1 MLTWTQ
7 IESAAVAAGWKRAGV
22 EWRGPCP
29 FCGGR
34 DRAHVRPGS
43 SANFIGSCRRCG
55 ADGIALARALVG
67 DVGEAWPAYD
77 DPGPSRADI
86 LRRSGFTALSCPA
99 VARPAGRPGATTS
112 ERLGRLWAATE
123 ALTGTAGAA
132 YLESRGLSAP
142 WPAAVRWLPAAAAR
156 LGRLRPTLP
165 ADASGAVCYR
175 FAAADEDDTHAVQVE
190 AVRDDGAR
198 VLFATQGK
206 RPSVKGSRFE
216 SGARVFVA
224 RAGGPDVHVCE
235 SVVDS
240 LSVATAAW
248 GAPVGAAVI
257 AAAGTSGLSAAAVS
271 RWPGTVTVW
280 AQGDGPGLSGALRLC
295 LALEGDGRT
304 VRSDVAPAGMDWGEV
319 AAQEADKRN
328 ALRKDAS

>member
-1 MLTWTQ
+1 MLCP
-7 IESAAVAAGWKRAGV
+7 
-22 EWRGPCP
+22 WRPLW
-29 FCGGR
+29 R
-34 DRAHVRPGS
+34 VRPLGRVTT
-43 SANFIGSCRRCG
+43 A
-55 ADGIALARALVG
+55 
-67 DVGEAWPAYD
+67 
-77 DPGPSRADI
+77 
-86 LRRSGFTALSCPA
+86 SG
-99 VARPAGRPGATTS
+99 
-112 ERLGRLWAATE
+112 RLGRLWAAAVE
-123 ALTGTAGAA
+123 LGGTPGAT
-132 YLESRGLSAP
+132 YLEARGLSAP
-142 WPAAVRWLPAAAAR
+142 WADAIRWLPAAAAR
-156 LGRLRPTLP
+156 LGRLRPALP

-175 FAAADEDDTHAVQVE
+175 FAAAADLSTHALQVE
-190 AVRDDGAR
+190 AVTAAGERRTWGAN
-198 VLFATQGK
+198 GK
-206 RPSVKGSRFE
+206 RPSIAGSTFGG
-216 SGARVFVA
+216 GARVFVA

-295 LALEGDGRT
+295 LALERDGRT

>member
-1 MLTWTQ
+1 M
-7 IESAAVAAGWKRAGV
+7 
-22 EWRGPCP
+22 
-29 FCGGR
+29 
-34 DRAHVRPGS
+34 
-43 SANFIGSCRRCG
+43 
-55 ADGIALARALVG
+55 
-67 DVGEAWPAYD
+67 
-77 DPGPSRADI
+77 
-86 LRRSGFTALSCPA
+86 SGTP
-99 VARPAGRPGATTS
+99 
-112 ERLGRLWAATE
+112 
-123 ALTGTAGAA
+123 GAA
-132 YLESRGLSAP
+132 YLESRGFSAP
-142 WPAAVRWLPAAAAR
+142 WPAAVRWLPADVA
-156 LGRLRPTLP
+156 GDLRPRLP
-165 ADASGAVCYR
+165 VCAAGAVCYR
-175 FAAADEDDTHAVQVE
+175 FAAADDGDTHAIQVE

-206 RPSVKGSRFE
+206 RPSVTGSRFAA
-216 SGARVFVA
+216 GARVFVA
-224 RAGGPDVHVCE
+224 RAGWPDVHVCE

>member
-29 FCGGR
+29 LCGGR

-43 SANFIGSCRRCG
+43 SANFIGSCRGCDI
-55 ADGIALARALVG
+55 DGIALARALVG
-67 DVGEAWPAYD
+67 DVGEAWTAYD

-86 LRRSGFTALSCPA
+86 LHRSGFTALSCPA

-112 ERLGRLWAATE
+112 GRLGRLWAATE

-142 WPAAVRWLPAAAAR
+142 WPAAVRWLPADVA
-156 LGRLRPTLP
+156 GDLRPRLP
-165 ADASGAVCYR
+165 VCAAGAVCYR
-175 FAAADEDDTHAVQVE
+175 FAAADDDDTHAVQVE

-216 SGARVFVA
+216 AGARVFVA
-224 RAGGPDVHVCE
+224 RAGGPDVALCE
-235 SVVDS
+235 SVIDA
-240 LSVATAAW
+240 LAVASSPW
-248 GAPVGAAVI
+248 GAHAGAAVI
-257 AAAGTSGLSAAAVS
+257 ASAGTSGLTASAVS
-271 RWPGTVTVW
+271 GWPGAVTIF
-280 AQGDGPGLSGALRLC
+280 AQGDAPGVASALRLR
-295 LALEGDGRT
+295 LALEAGGRV
-304 VRSDVAPAGMDWGEV
+304 VRCELPASGTDWAD
-319 AAQEADKRN
+319 AAHDDAAERLAIEQKR
-328 ALRKDAS
+328 

>member
-1 MLTWTQ
+1 MA
-7 IESAAVAAGWKRAGV
+7 S
-22 EWRGPCP
+22 
-29 FCGGR
+29 
-34 DRAHVRPGS
+34 
-43 SANFIGSCRRCG
+43 RRRTNG
-55 ADGIALARALVG
+55 TGARA
-67 DVGEAWPAYD
+67 DPACD
-77 DPGPSRADI
+77 ARG
-86 LRRSGFTALSCPA
+86 RRSGVDVEC
-99 VARPAGRPGATTS
+99 GPGA
-112 ERLGRLWAATE
+112 AA
-123 ALTGTAGAA
+123 GVGV
-132 YLESRGLSAP
+132 S
-142 WPAAVRWLPAAAAR
+142 
-156 LGRLRPTLP
+156 
-165 ADASGAVCYR
+165 
-175 FAAADEDDTHAVQVE
+175 
-190 AVRDDGAR
+190 GAR

-206 RPSVKGSRFE
+206 RPSVKGSRFA

-280 AQGDGPGLSGALRLC
+280 AQGDG
-295 LALEGDGRT
+295 RT